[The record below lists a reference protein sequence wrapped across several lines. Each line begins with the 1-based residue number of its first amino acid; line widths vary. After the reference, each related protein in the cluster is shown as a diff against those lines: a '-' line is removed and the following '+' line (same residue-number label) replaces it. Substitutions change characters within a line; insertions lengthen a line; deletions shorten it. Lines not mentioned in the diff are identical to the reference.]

1 MVFFFFVI
9 ISLILHCQLFSEPL
23 QHALI
28 HEADNVAES
37 EDSEDEWN
45 YYRVDPNKEKNSE
58 TNPVNEPE
66 KTRNV
71 EEESEISES
80 ENQPVEDTET
90 KIQSGN
96 VEEDIKCEDLKE
108 ESPELINIEVAIILS
123 LYHFF
128 TIFLIIILIII
139 LHQLLSSFRE
149 YKMYYNYFYL

>member
-45 YYRVDPNKEKNSE
+45 YYRVDPNNEKNSE

-108 ESPELINIEVAIILS
+108 ESPELINIEVAITFLS
-123 LYHFF
+123 LFF
-128 TIFLIIILIII
+128 SEKIFLIV
-139 LHQLLSSFRE
+139 
-149 YKMYYNYFYL
+149 

>member
-1 MVFFFFVI
+1 M
-9 ISLILHCQLFSEPL
+9 
-23 QHALI
+23 
-28 HEADNVAES
+28 
-37 EDSEDEWN
+37 
-45 YYRVDPNKEKNSE
+45 
-58 TNPVNEPE
+58 
-66 KTRNV
+66 